1 MLVRWIR
8 ALSCALVLSVG
19 ANGSSGAADAALTLT
34 RALQRAL
41 AVNPRLT
48 AAERDIGMA
57 SGRRIQ
63 AGAIPNPE
71 VSFELDNAFGNGRFQ
86 GTRSAEATLLL
97 GQLVEL
103 GGKRDARLAIGEA
116 EVESA
121 TLQRAALRLE
131 ILSETATAFFN
142 VLGAQRR
149 MQILDTQIAALD
161 RLTPLLQRRVD
172 AGAASVAETA
182 RGQVAADLVKAE
194 RERARTLLAVHRREL
209 AALMGMDQ
217 PDFGRAAGELA
228 VIGTPPSFR
237 TILGSLDANPQLMR
251 WTAVRA
257 QRDAELLA
265 ARLKPFPDVRV
276 SAGWRHHRDTND
288 NAVRLGLSIPIPV
301 FDRNQGGIVEAQEAR
316 ARVNSERAAARAALI
331 LTLGRAYETMVGA
344 ANEVRLLRVSAL
356 QNSRVALEAIE
367 SGYAQGRFSLLEL
380 LDAQG
385 TAAQASLREAEALIN
400 FHTAAAVLEGLTGVP
415 LRLVRQGST
424 R

>member
-1 MLVRWIR
+1 MSLRLAWALVCAL
-8 ALSCALVLSVG
+8 ALSIGHAEVAHAAS
-19 ANGSSGAADAALTLT
+19 GSLTLQ

-41 AVNPRLT
+41 GANPRLT
-48 AAERDIGMA
+48 AAERDIGIA

-63 AGAIPNPE
+63 AGALPNPDI
-71 VSFELDNAFGNGRFQ
+71 SAELDDALGSGPYR
-86 GTRSAEATLLL
+86 GTRSAETTLLL

-103 GGKRDARLAIGEA
+103 GGKRDARIAIGSA

-121 TLQRAALRLE
+121 TWQRAALRLE
-131 ILSETATAFFN
+131 ILSETATAFYN

-149 MQILDTQIAALD
+149 VQILETQIAALD

-172 AGAASVAETA
+172 AGAASPAETA

-194 RERARTLLAVHRREL
+194 RERARTSLAIFRREL
-209 AALMGMDQ
+209 AILMGGET
-217 PDFGRAAGELA
+217 PDFAQVAGDFTF
-228 VIGTPPSFR
+228 VGTPPPFR
-237 TILGSLDANPQLMR
+237 AIVASLDANPQLMR

-265 ARLKPFPDVRV
+265 ARLKPIPDVRV
-276 SAGWRHHRDTND
+276 TAGWRHYRDTND

-316 ARVNSERAAARAALI
+316 AKVEADRAAARAALI
-331 LTLGRAYETMVGA
+331 LTLGRAYETLIGA
-344 ANEVRLLRVSAL
+344 SNEVRLLRAGTLQKSREAL
-356 QNSRVALEAIE
+356 QAIE
-367 SGYAQGRFSLLEL
+367 DGYAQGRFSLLEL

-385 TAAQASLREAEALIN
+385 SSAQVSLREAEALIN
-400 FHTAAAVLEGLTGVP
+400 FHTAAAILEGLTGVP
-415 LRLVRQGST
+415 LRFVRQGSN